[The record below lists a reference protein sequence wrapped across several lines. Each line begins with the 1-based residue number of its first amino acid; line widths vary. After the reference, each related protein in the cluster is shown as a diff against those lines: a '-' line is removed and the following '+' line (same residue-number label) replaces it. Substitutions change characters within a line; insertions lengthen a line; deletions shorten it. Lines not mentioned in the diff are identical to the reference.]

1 MTVARNVEIK
11 ARVADPAA
19 LRARVAARAAA
30 GPVVTTQ
37 TDTFF
42 ATPRGRLKLRDFG
55 DGSGEL
61 IFYERADVAGPRE
74 SRYTRAGCAE
84 PAALAGLLGAA
95 LGVRGVVR
103 KRRELFLLGRTR
115 IHLDDVAGLGCF
127 MEIEVVLADGEAAAD
142 GEREARAL
150 LAALEVP
157 AAALVARAYV
167 DLLEEGTARA
177 ALTRTSATARPAPI
191 AARPAS
197 PSAATSPPS
206 TRSEPS

>member
-1 MTVARNVEIK
+1 VLRSLTVARNVEIK

-19 LRARVAARAAA
+19 LRVRVAARATAPPA
-30 GPVVTTQ
+30 VLAQ

-42 ATPRGRLKLRDFG
+42 RVPRGRLKLRERG

-74 SRYTRAGCAE
+74 SRYARVACAD
-84 PAALAGLLGAA
+84 PAALAGVLAGA

-103 KRRELFLLGRTR
+103 KRRQLFMIGRTR
-115 IHLDDVAGLGCF
+115 IHLDDVAGLGSF

-157 AAALVARAYV
+157 AAALVAPAYI
-167 DLLEEGTARA
+167 DLLEGGTTRA
-177 ALTRTSATARPAPI
+177 
-191 AARPAS
+191 
-197 PSAATSPPS
+197 
-206 TRSEPS
+206 